1 MIWALIPNWLKYSL
15 AAVLAAFLL
24 LAGGYL
30 IGKRDGRQQAIS
42 EQLRETVK
50 AEQERGKDDENYV
63 GLRIM
68 IFVFLPFVVAGC
80 PSTSATSCAG
90 WRQNNLSPAGL
101 VALTK
106 VDRPAAERVEGNDEN
121 GRRRG
126 CW

>member
-1 MIWALIPNWLKYSL
+1 MLSESWL
-15 AAVLAAFLL
+15 AVSRQFPSNCAKPSKL
-24 LAGGYL
+24 
-30 IGKRDGRQQAIS
+30 KRKGAS
-42 EQLRETVK
+42 TMK
-50 AEQERGKDDENYV
+50 NYA

-68 IFVFLPFVVAGC
+68 IFALLPFVVAGC

-121 GRRRG
+121 GKRRG
-126 CW
+126 CWK

>member
-1 MIWALIPNWLKYSL
+1 MK
-15 AAVLAAFLL
+15 
-24 LAGGYL
+24 
-30 IGKRDGRQQAIS
+30 
-42 EQLRETVK
+42 
-50 AEQERGKDDENYV
+50 NYA

-80 PSTSATSCAG
+80 PSTSATSCAGG

-121 GRRRG
+121 GKRRG
-126 CW
+126 GCWK